1 MFDQI
6 DIIQQVVNQ
15 FSSKELSEIENFR
28 IAYLGKKGKITLLFQ
43 SFREVP
49 FEHKKEFLK
58 FVIKR
63 YNLYQI

>member
-6 DIIQQVVNQ
+6 DIIQQEVNQ

-49 FEHKKEFLK
+49 AEHKKEFGQKLNILK
-58 FVIKR
+58 KKH
-63 YNLYQI
+63 N